1 MLKHLTSR
9 RAVRAQF
16 GFAATAALLAC
27 FAFFAGLLAGQAQAD
42 PVTGGMIAGK
52 ADDGIATVAGT
63 RARLTA
69 SGTAIAPAAAP
80 LRVKKVIAAAN
91 RIAKKPYLW
100 GGGHGSWNA
109 SGYDCSGSTSYALH
123 GGGLL
128 DAPMASGFYA
138 LGKAGKG
145 RWITTFANSGH
156 VYMEIAGLRYDT
168 SALKQEGSRWSARP
182 RTYGSGFVARHP
194 VGL

>member
-1 MLKHLTSR
+1 MLNHLTSR

-16 GFAATAALLAC
+16 GFAATAAVVAC
-27 FAFFAGLLAGQAQAD
+27 FAFFAGLMASQAD
-42 PVTGGMIAGK
+42 ANPVTGGLIAGK
-52 ADDGIATVAGT
+52 ADDGVPTVAGT
-63 RARLTA
+63 KARLTA
-69 SGTAIAPAAAP
+69 DGTAIAPASAP
-80 LRVKKVIAAAN
+80 VRVKRVIAAAN

-100 GGGHGSWNA
+100 GGGHGSWVS

-138 LGKAGKG
+138 LGNAGKG
-145 RWITTFANSGH
+145 KWITTFANSGH

-168 SALKQEGSRWSARP
+168 SALKQEGSRWSAKA